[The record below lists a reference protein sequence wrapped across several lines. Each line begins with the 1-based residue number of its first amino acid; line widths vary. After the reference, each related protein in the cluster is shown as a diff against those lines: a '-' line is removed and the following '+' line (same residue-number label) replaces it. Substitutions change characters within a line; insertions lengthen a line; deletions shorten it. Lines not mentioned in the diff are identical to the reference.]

1 MKPAEREPAKS
12 KYSHEEMLDKL
23 RSGEKGNPGK
33 RSVSVE
39 VIEDGDGQQLIKE
52 VRKRRRRRTRQPKKI
67 RERRIRLLK
76 RAAVIGSIMGV
87 LLLVGLYALMLLSIR
102 GQRFRSSVSERVSE
116 LVQTEVGFGS
126 FRLSG
131 LNLDNSK
138 AVIADIPGSL
148 FDGAEVNHLKAR
160 VNPWT
165 VFSRDW
171 HLGPVHASKGNFR
184 FGVADPGIQAAG
196 MKRPAIPG
204 RPLLTVA
211 GLGLDHDPGMINCS
225 GIRIADCSLYW
236 EEEGVDAGAF
246 IEGSVANVS
255 DMIDRSFILRFKGGD
270 FKVPGWPALEIE
282 GVEGLVQDGK
292 YQIRDSTFL
301 NGTKGSL
308 ALSGF
313 VNAALKGDFRLMGA
327 FTDLSL
333 SENVH
338 AFWKDKLR
346 GNINGEIKISG
357 SLAEQG
363 SLLAEGSFSS
373 NNLVFSNHAILQ
385 RLAIGLGEALLA
397 RIDFHS
403 VEGRLR
409 RTSGALEIYDLRAI
423 NPALFQLMGSITVYS
438 DGRLA
443 GELNVGVPGAFLQ
456 RMGINEPSIFGEEV
470 QGFVWAKVKLGG
482 SIDAPEEDLTGR
494 LEKIR
499 AEILRKNL
507 KRIP

>member
-1 MKPAEREPAKS
+1 MNPAERESAKS

-39 VIEDGDGQQLIKE
+39 VIEDADGQQIIKE
-52 VRKRRRRRTRQPKKI
+52 VTKRRRRRTRQPKKI
-67 RERRIRLLK
+67 RERRIKLLK
-76 RAAVIGSIMGV
+76 RAAVIGSITGV
-87 LLLVGLYALMLLSIR
+87 SLLVGLYALMLFAIR

-116 LVQTEVGFGS
+116 LVQAGVGFGS

-138 AVIADIPGSL
+138 AVIADIPGTI
-148 FDGAEVNHLKAR
+148 FDGAEINYLKTR

-171 HLGPVHASKGNFR
+171 HLGPVHATKGNFR
-184 FGVADPGIQAAG
+184 FGVTDPGIQVAG
-196 MKRPAIPG
+196 INKPAIPG
-204 RPLLTVA
+204 RPLLTAA

-236 EEEGVDAGAF
+236 EEEGMGAGPF
-246 IEGSVANVS
+246 IEGAVANVS
-255 DMIDRSFILRFKGGD
+255 DMIDGSFILRFKGGD
-270 FKVPGWPALEIE
+270 FKVPGWPGFEIE
-282 GVEGLVQDGK
+282 GVEGLVQNGK

-301 NGTKGSL
+301 SGNKGSV

-313 VNAALKGDFRLMGA
+313 VNTALKGDFRLMA
-327 FTDLSL
+327 VFADLPL
-333 SENVH
+333 SENAH

-346 GNINGEIKISG
+346 GNINGEMEISG
-357 SLAEQG
+357 SLAEKG

-409 RTSGALEIYDLRAI
+409 RTAGALEIYDLRAI
-423 NPALFQLMGSITVYS
+423 NPALFQLMGGITVYS

-443 GELNVGVPGAFLQ
+443 GELNVGVPGVFLQ
-456 RMGINEPSIFGEEV
+456 RMGINKPSIFGEEV
-470 QGFVWAKVKLGG
+470 QGFVWTKVKLGG
-482 SIDAPEEDLTGR
+482 SINAPEEDLTGR

-507 KRIP
+507 KRVP